1 MNNNTRVRERMNEE
15 RVEKARERN
24 QWTKNGRTA
33 MAARDNTRKTTR
45 QNKEEVKK
53 MEEVRERRKRERNKK
68 KWTNSNGRE
77 R

>member
-15 RVEKARERN
+15 RVEKERERN

-53 MEEVRERRKRERNKK
+53 
-68 KWTNSNGRE
+68 NGRGKRKKE
-77 R
+77 TRKK

>member
-33 MAARDNTRKTTR
+33 MPARDNTRKTTR

-53 MEEVRERRKRERNKK
+53 KWKR
-68 KWTNSNGRE
+68 
-77 R
+77 